1 MLDTSKKKKKKVYD
15 KCVRRVTLLIFLYA
29 TYVATNQ
36 YDVNDFA
43 DIFGLALHPPKGT
56 P

>member
-1 MLDTSKKKKKKVYD
+1 MLDTSKKKKKVYD